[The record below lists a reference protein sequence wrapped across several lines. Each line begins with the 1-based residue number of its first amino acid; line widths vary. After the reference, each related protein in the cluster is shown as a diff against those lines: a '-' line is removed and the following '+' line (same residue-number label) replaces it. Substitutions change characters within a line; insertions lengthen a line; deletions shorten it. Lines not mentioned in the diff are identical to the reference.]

1 MSKAF
6 VREDADSSD
15 EPVAPVSA
23 LPPGTRNLITPDGAL
38 RLRAELRRLLDEER
52 PRWSGLPKDADTKR
66 ELEKLDRRIRHLQQS
81 LFSAEIVPV
90 PAAPYLQVRFGA
102 TVTVRDSSGVEAR
115 YRIVGVDEL
124 DSERGWVSWLSPL
137 ARALQNTALGERV
150 TFATPSGPQELEI
163 VAIDYPAA

>member
-52 PRWSGLPKDADTKR
+52 PRWSGLPRDADTKR

-90 PAAPYLQVRFGA
+90 PAPPHLQVRFGA
-102 TVTVRDSSGVEAR
+102 TVTVRDSQGVEAH

-137 ARALQNTALGERV
+137 ARALQNAPLGERV

-163 VAIDYPAA
+163 VAINYPAA

>member
-15 EPVAPVSA
+15 EPVVPASA
-23 LPPGTRNLITPDGAL
+23 LPPGTRNLVTPDGAL

-52 PRWSGLPKDADTKR
+52 PRWAGLPRDADTKR
-66 ELEKLDRRIRHLQQS
+66 ELERLDRRIRHLQQS

-90 PAAPYLQVRFGA
+90 PTGPHLVVRFGA
-102 TVTVRDSSGVEAR
+102 TVTVRDSAGVESR

-137 ARALQNTALGERV
+137 ARALQNARLGERV
-150 TFATPSGPQELEI
+150 TFATPSGSEELEI
-163 VAIDYPAA
+163 VAIEYPAN